1 MYKFIFILFLIF
13 TKAFAQGSDP
23 VLRVDYAFGGIQND
37 VLLDLLETTEDFSLV
52 MAGYTNSIVSAEVT
66 QNSFGNEDFWI
77 IKQNIEEEIVWTN
90 RFGGSEND
98 RAHKIIEL
106 ADGYLI
112 VGSSNSPTSGNK
124 TSNHYGGQD
133 VWKLCPEY
141 VFFDDGTLSHAYN
154 YDFTR
159 SDVLFYMEGFDLAG
173 LSPAVRTNQIFR
185 VVIIP
190 GYGSNFR
197 MDFNNYD
204 QVMSMLG
211 LSEADVKPIEARQ

>member
-1 MYKFIFILFLIF
+1 MKKITLILVFIGMITLQSCEGPEGPPGRDGF
-13 TKAFAQGSDP
+13 T
-23 VLRVDYAFGGIQND
+23 V
-37 VLLDLLETTEDFSLV
+37 E
-52 MAGYTNSIVSAEVT
+52 AEVIEVGNVNFT
-66 QNSFGNEDFWI
+66 PQNNFEFQIFLNPPILPAD
-77 IKQNIEEEIVWTN
+77 
-90 RFGGSEND
+90 
-98 RAHKIIEL
+98 KI
-106 ADGYLI
+106 LI
-112 VGSSNSPTSGNK
+112 YRLIDVD
-124 TSNHYGGQD
+124 GGQD

-141 VFFDDGTLSHAYN
+141 IFFNDGTLSHAYN

-197 MDFNNYD
+197 MDFSNYD

-211 LSEADVKPIEARQ
+211 LSEANVKPIETRK